1 MDSTNLKID
10 SKGRIMLPKSFRE
23 SLGIKTGENLC
34 LELDKTNERLL
45 LFPIEKTGRKL
56 LITLKDVSGSLSKVA
71 RILADN
77 HVDLIYTES
86 RSVKRKKEAVWIV
99 VADFSNADLN
109 KIKKDLKKDK
119 DIIKVSFE
127 KMN

>member
-1 MDSTNLKID
+1 
-10 SKGRIMLPKSFRE
+10 MLPKSFRE